1 MKKTKKIRGGKR
13 RLKAIKLW
21 IENNKVLDID
31 YLLSYE
37 KDYVKFRVDP
47 WGRFIIN
54 NIEFPQPKKTFKKEF
69 INGLIEIYN
78 AWQDQLKKLN
88 KPYYLKIWLF
98 EKDLKKSQ
106 VVCAINSK
114 IDFYANTFEEIIN
127 PEKLNPFKNINPK
140 LNDFHWEMA
149 LDNLY
154 VEDDIIQN
162 KNEYSSEKDYL
173 QAKKWFNK
181 VVLKKYK
188 RIETFEGNRSFYVL
202 DNDVVW
208 LGEIKKE

>member
-1 MKKTKKIRGGKR
+1 M
-13 RLKAIKLW
+13 
-21 IENNKVLDID
+21 D
-31 YLLSYE
+31 
-37 KDYVKFRVDP
+37 
-47 WGRFIIN
+47 
-54 NIEFPQPKKTFKKEF
+54 FPQPKKAFKRAL
-69 INGLIEIYN
+69 INGLVEIYTS
-78 AWQDQLKKLN
+78 WQDQVKKLN

-106 VVCAINSK
+106 VVCAIDYK
-114 IDFYANTFEEIIN
+114 IDFYSNTFEEIIN
-127 PEKLNPFKNINPK
+127 SKKANPFQNINTK
-140 LNDFHWEMA
+140 LNDFQWQMA

-154 VEDDIIQN
+154 IEDDIIQN
-162 KNEYSSEKDYL
+162 KKEYSSEKDYL

-188 RIETFEGNRSFYVL
+188 RIETFEENRSFYVL

>member
-1 MKKTKKIRGGKR
+1 MKKLKKIRGGKR

-21 IENNKVLDID
+21 VENNKTLNID
-31 YLLSYE
+31 CLLSYK

-54 NIEFPQPKKTFKKEF
+54 NMDFPQPKKAFKRAL
-69 INGLIEIYN
+69 INGLVEIYTS
-78 AWQDQLKKLN
+78 WQDQVKKLN

-106 VVCAINSK
+106 VVCAIDYK
-114 IDFYANTFEEIIN
+114 IDFYSNTFEEIIN
-127 PEKLNPFKNINPK
+127 SKKANPFQNINTK
-140 LNDFHWEMA
+140 LNDFQWQMA

-154 VEDDIIQN
+154 IEDDIIQN
-162 KNEYSSEKDYL
+162 KKEYSSEKDYL

-181 VVLKKYK
+181 VLLKKYK
-188 RIETFEGNRSFYVL
+188 RIETFEENRSFYVL

-208 LGEIKKE
+208 LGERM